1 LEKFNRGFQATK
13 LHAKGRIMKPIEE
26 QFKILMRGVDFGD
39 DVTKQNMEEE
49 LRERLKED
57 RPLKVYLGVDPTSPD
72 LHLGHIVPIQK
83 LKQFQDLGHEVTFL
97 IGDFTGR
104 VGDPSGQSKTRPML
118 TEEQMKTNAKTYTDQ
133 VFKIL
138 DESKTRVEFNSSWL
152 SPLTFADV
160 VRLAS
165 HLTIA
170 QLLERDYFRRRYDK
184 GEPIHLQEFL
194 YCLMQGY
201 DAIKLETDIQ
211 IGGVDQLFNLLIGR
225 DLQRAVGQK
234 PQIAITLPILIG
246 TDGTLKMSKSY
257 GNAIG
262 LLEPP
267 KEMYGKVMSI
277 PDHIMINYFTL
288 LTDLPMEEIED
299 IEKDLK
305 AEKLHP
311 RDVKMKLA
319 REIVAKFQGQDTV
332 AEAEKAFVSVFQKQ
346 EVPDDMPEVTVSGE
360 WSEKGVNVIDL
371 VMATEQ
377 VTSTSEA
384 RRLIQ
389 QGGLKIDGQKVD
401 RIEETIAPKDGMV
414 IRMGK
419 RRFARVKTES

>member
-1 LEKFNRGFQATK
+1 
-13 LHAKGRIMKPIEE
+13 MKPVEE
-26 QFKILMRGVDFGD
+26 QFKILMRGVEYGD
-39 DVTKQNMEEE
+39 EVTKRNMEEE
-49 LRERLKED
+49 LREKLKED

-83 LKQFQDLGHEVTFL
+83 LKQFQDLGHDITFL

-118 TEEQMKTNAKTYTDQ
+118 TEEELEANARTYTDQ
-133 VFKIL
+133 VFRIL
-138 DESKTRVEFNSSWL
+138 DESKTVVKYNSTWL
-152 SPLTFADV
+152 GELTFEDV
-160 VRLAS
+160 IRLAS
-165 HLTIA
+165 HLTVA

-201 DAIKLETDIQ
+201 DAIKLETDVQ

-225 DLQRAVGQK
+225 ELQRAVGQK
-234 PQIAITLPILIG
+234 PQIAITLPILVG

-262 LLEPP
+262 LWEPP

-277 PDHIMINYFTL
+277 PDHIMMNYFTL
-288 LTDLPMEEIED
+288 LTDLPLDEVEVID
-299 IEKDLK
+299 GDLRSG
-305 AEKLHP
+305 KLHP
-311 RDVKMKLA
+311 RDAKMRLA
-319 REIVAKFQGQDTV
+319 REIVATFHGDENV
-332 AEAEKAFVSVFQKQ
+332 GEAEEAFVSVFQKR
-346 EVPDDMPEVTVSGE
+346 ELPEEMAEVTVPDG
-360 WSEKGVNVIDL
+360 WRMQGVNVVDL
-371 VMATEQ
+371 VMATNQ
-377 VTSTSEA
+377 VPSTSEA

-389 QGGLKIDGQKVD
+389 QGGLKINGTKVG
-401 RIEETIAPKDGMV
+401 RIEEVIKPEDGMV

-419 RRFARVKTES
+419 RRFARVRVGPS